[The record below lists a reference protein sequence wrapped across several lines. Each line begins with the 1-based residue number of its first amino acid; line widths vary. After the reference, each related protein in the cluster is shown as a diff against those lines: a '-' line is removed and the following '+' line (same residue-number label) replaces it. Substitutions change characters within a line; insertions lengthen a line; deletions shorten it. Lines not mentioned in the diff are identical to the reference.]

1 MSFNVRLSDIMEKFK
16 DELSVFR
23 KDKNNSESGHVFKMY
38 FDGSWGIL
46 RGEVF
51 GSMKKKKYSI
61 EVYINQLN

>member
-23 KDKNNSESGHVFKMY
+23 KGENSVESGHVFKMD
-38 FDGSWGIL
+38 FDGSLGIL

-51 GSMKKKKYSI
+51 ASMKKKKYSV
-61 EVYINQLN
+61 EVYI